1 MLLRKIELIEAER
14 ESDRQ
19 KERQLQD
26 KINGLTQDLQ
36 FYARNADTRESMLR
50 IERLREERDAKELK
64 ITEHVKM
71 INDLQRELENVAAEN
86 RTLRKLAAV
95 PDNYGID
102 LAGIKLNTEKKIES
116 YTKLIKVLQDDNY
129 MLEEERARL
138 KNQLKQMSML
148 YTGIPKDRYADLSDE
163 HLFEVDQFV
172 MRLKAGEPVTPG
184 DCYELKKE
192 NSLLKAQLEALNTK
206 GFEFAR
212 ATIEAFLKELGLN
225 GEDGGKLFEK
235 LKEGNKELK
244 QMIQNLF
251 S

>member
-1 MLLRKIELIEAER
+1 
-14 ESDRQ
+14 
-19 KERQLQD
+19 
-26 KINGLTQDLQ
+26 
-36 FYARNADTRESMLR
+36 
-50 IERLREERDAKELK
+50 
-64 ITEHVKM
+64 
-71 INDLQRELENVAAEN
+71 
-86 RTLRKLAAV
+86 
-95 PDNYGID
+95 
-102 LAGIKLNTEKKIES
+102 
-116 YTKLIKVLQDDNY
+116 
-129 MLEEERARL
+129 
-138 KNQLKQMSML
+138 MSML
-148 YTGIPKDRYADLSDE
+148 YTGIPKDRYSDLSDE

-172 MRLKAGEPVTPG
+172 MRLKSGEPVTPG